1 MRHTL
6 PSTDDGRDDG
16 SFRRVGGAIGAG
28 VAGGLL
34 LAVLTGQ
41 ALRSYLYGLSPSDP
55 LAYAAAI
62 AAVVLTAWVATVMPM
77 RRALRVDPALT
88 LRHE

>member
-34 LAVLTGQ
+34 LAVLTGR

-62 AAVVLTAWVATVMPM
+62 VLTAWMATVMPM
-77 RRALRVDPALT
+77 RRALRVDPAVT
-88 LRHE
+88 LRHD